1 MNDNKDSAKKNF
13 KNIITVVLVLII
25 AAVVLL
31 VKNTSNVKITNEGLK
46 VSSMY
51 SLDLKYEEIEEISLK
66 DSLPERFNKTN
77 GIDLFG
83 AAEIGNFKARNM
95 DKIKAFVQGKDA
107 PFIYLTVKNKD
118 YNYVIINTKN
128 KQQTEDMFK
137 EISLKIK
144 NGN

>member
-66 DSLPERFNKTN
+66 DSLPEGFNKTN

-137 EISLKIK
+137 EISLKIN